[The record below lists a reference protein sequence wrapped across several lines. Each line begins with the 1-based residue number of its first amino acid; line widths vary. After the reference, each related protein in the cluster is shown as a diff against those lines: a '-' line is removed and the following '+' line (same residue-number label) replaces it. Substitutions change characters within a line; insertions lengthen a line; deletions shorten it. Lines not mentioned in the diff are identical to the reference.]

1 MNFTL
6 RIVLLLVSLFFLAFV
21 LYRVRKGRYMLKYSL
36 VWILLSVVGVI
47 SSLFPHVISF
57 LSVWLGFNV
66 PSNFVYFA
74 LIVFLM
80 VWNLVL
86 CGVLSRQETTIK
98 SLVQEVSM
106 LKSSI
111 RLNAA
116 EAETGADAADLGESG
131 K

>member
-6 RIVLLLVSLFFLAFV
+6 RMVLLLVSLFFLIFV

-86 CGVLSRQETTIK
+86 CGVLSRQETAIK

-116 EAETGADAADLGESG
+116 EAETGADATDAD
-131 K
+131 KCDI

>member
-36 VWILLSVVGVI
+36 VWILLSVVGVLA
-47 SSLFPHVISF
+47 SLFPQVISF
-57 LSVWLGFNV
+57 LSACLGFNV
-66 PSNFVYFA
+66 TSNFVYFA